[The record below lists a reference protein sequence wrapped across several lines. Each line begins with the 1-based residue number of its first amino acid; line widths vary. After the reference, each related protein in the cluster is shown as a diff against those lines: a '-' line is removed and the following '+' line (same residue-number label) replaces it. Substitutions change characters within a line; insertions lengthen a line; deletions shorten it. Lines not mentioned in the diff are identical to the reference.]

1 MKIETG
7 GIRVSIRTAE
17 EKATRAGE
25 LEDLL
30 GRLLD
35 RADEVVK
42 PYCDLP
48 CRVVVRE
55 TYTAGEQESL
65 RGVLALLVDDLVHT
79 SFGRRLR
86 L

>member
-30 GRLLD
+30 GGLLD

-48 CRVVVRE
+48 CHVVVHE

-65 RGVLALLVDDLVHT
+65 RGVLALLIDDLVHT